1 MSLDITGT
9 TLTSVVPPGL
19 STFKVLTAT
28 TGNVSLTEQDIIVG
42 NISLTT
48 TAARTITLP
57 APKAGYKVRFTLNAN
72 LTGGALTLAAGGT
85 LLNGVLLNGATP
97 LVVRA
102 SSNII
107 IAVFAATPTG
117 GAVGDFVEFTCI
129 DGVNWSVF
137 GLSKT
142 GTTFTLS

>member
-9 TLTSVVPPGL
+9 TLPSVLPSGFAPI
-19 STFKVLTAT
+19 KVLTAT
-28 TGNVSLTEQDIIVG
+28 TGNVALTEQDIIGG

-57 APKAGYKVRFTLNAN
+57 APKAGYKVRITLNAN
-72 LTGGALTLAAGGT
+72 LTGGALTLAAGAT

-107 IAVFAATPTG
+107 IAVYTAAPAG
-117 GAVGDFVEFTCI
+117 GATGDFVEFTCV